1 MSSVNKKVAFMQLF
15 LLQLCNLQY
24 IIIIGGDKMSV
35 GERMKLRRKELNISA
50 DKIANELGVSRST
63 IFRYEKGDIEKLPTE
78 RLITIA
84 KILKTTPEELMG
96 WNTSNDFSSIEA
108 IYNKLDTTR
117 KQKVCRYA
125 EHQLE
130 EQKRNTSNNKVIA
143 FMPTNTT
150 TIELSGRL
158 SAGGGAFNDKGCIES
173 VEVGSAPSQYDLAFQ
188 VCGDSMY
195 PTFQDGEIVFVK
207 ETMDIYNGQI
217 GAIEINGEAFI
228 KKMYLEGS
236 RLRLVSLNTEIDE
249 DGNRLY
255 PDFYADELD
264 DLYVIGRV
272 II

>member
-1 MSSVNKKVAFMQLF
+1 MNNIIGTQIANLRSTRGMTQEELANKLGYSKQTISNWETGLKTPRMGAIQKVADLFNVNKSF
-15 LLQLCNLQY
+15 
-24 IIIIGGDKMSV
+24 IIEG
-35 GERMKLRRKELNISA
+35 
-50 DKIANELGVSRST
+50 ST
-63 IFRYEKGDIEKLPTE
+63 
-78 RLITIA
+78 
-84 KILKTTPEELMG
+84 
-96 WNTSNDFSSIEA
+96 SSSLEN
-108 IYNKLDTTR
+108 IYNKLESSR
-117 KQKVCRYA
+117 QQKVYRYA
-125 EHQLE
+125 EQQLD
-130 EQKRNTSNNKVIA
+130 EQKRNTSDNKVIA
-143 FMPTNTT
+143 FMPTKTT
-150 TIELSGRL
+150 TVELSGRL

-228 KKMYLEGS
+228 KKMYLEGT
-236 RLRLVSLNTEIDE
+236 RLRLVSLNTELDE